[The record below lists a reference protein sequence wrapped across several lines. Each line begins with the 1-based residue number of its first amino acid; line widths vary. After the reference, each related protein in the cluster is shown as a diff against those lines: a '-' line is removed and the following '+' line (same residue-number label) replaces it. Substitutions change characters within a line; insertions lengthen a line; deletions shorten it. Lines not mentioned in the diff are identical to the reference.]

1 MISYVECLG
10 GEGAS
15 PIGGGGA
22 AARCWNGISDEDRE
36 ELLPPKMAA
45 LQPKTEG
52 SLRRRLLS
60 AKLRQQQQDA
70 ILALNSGGGIVPSGA
85 DKKPPQQFCSP
96 WFHRQPQEAHGKP
109 VARNPVLTT
118 RSRTRSCPPTPEPR
132 PLYSLPAPRPSLY
145 ATEPPVREPEAPPQY
160 RYRPSRGRGFLC
172 FKRGRSYETDATQA
186 TPLLQQGAAKRRLGS
201 GKGNVALETSK
212 TGNRAF
218 KIKSE

>member
-70 ILALNSGGGIVPSGA
+70 ILALNSGVA
-85 DKKPPQQFCSP
+85 L
-96 WFHRQPQEAHGKP
+96 FHRGPIKSP
-109 VARNPVLTT
+109 RSSFVARGSTANPKRLMET
-118 RSRTRSCPPTPEPR
+118 RR
-132 PLYSLPAPRPSLY
+132 SLPGAN
-145 ATEPPVREPEAPPQY
+145 
-160 RYRPSRGRGFLC
+160 
-172 FKRGRSYETDATQA
+172 DA
-186 TPLLQQGAAKRRLGS
+186 
-201 GKGNVALETSK
+201 
-212 TGNRAF
+212 
-218 KIKSE
+218 